1 MDRTRVDRGAL
12 FGRMADPGA
21 ALNARFTAI
30 DVRLTAIDGAIAALT
45 LQHQQAQAQM
55 LAALTLQQQQAQAQ
69 MLAALTLQ
77 QQQAQ
82 AQMLAALT
90 QLLGAHGVVGVAQR
104 QAAARR
110 ANAAAVGT
118 PFVVVPRDDGAMPP
132 SWPAGLDRV
141 AFRTLPGAAVD
152 LLLADFA
159 LAAGGTIDVRRQRLA
174 EHIGAPF

>member
-55 LAALTLQQQQAQAQ
+55 LAALTLQQQQAQAR
-69 MLAALTLQ
+69 
-77 QQQAQ
+77 
-82 AQMLAALT
+82 MLAALT

-159 LAAGGTIDVRRQRLA
+159 LAAGGAIDVRRQRLA

>member
-1 MDRTRVDRGAL
+1 
-12 FGRMADPGA
+12 MADPGA

-30 DVRLTAIDGAIAALT
+30 DDAVAALNVRLTAIDGAV
-45 LQHQQAQAQM
+45 
-55 LAALTLQQQQAQAQ
+55 AALTLQQQQAQ
-69 MLAALTLQ
+69 T
-77 QQQAQ
+77 
-82 AQMLAALT
+82 QMLAALT

-118 PFVVVPRDDGAMPP
+118 PFVVVPRDDGAAPP
-132 SWPAGLDRV
+132 SWPAGLDRA
-141 AFRTLPGAAVD
+141 AFRTLPGATVD

-159 LAAGGTIDVRRQRLA
+159 LAAGGAVYLRRQRLA

>member
-1 MDRTRVDRGAL
+1 
-12 FGRMADPGA
+12 MADPGA

-30 DVRLTAIDGAIAALT
+30 DDAVAAINVRLTSIDDAVAALT
-45 LQHQQAQAQM
+45 QQQQQAQAQM
-55 LAALTLQQQQAQAQ
+55 LTALTLQQQQAQVQ
-69 MLAALTLQ
+69 MLTALTLQ

-82 AQMLAALT
+82 TQMLAALT

-110 ANAAAVGT
+110 ANAAAVGM
-118 PFVVVPRDDGAMPP
+118 PFVVVPRDDGAAPP
-132 SWPAGLDRV
+132 SWPAGLDRA
-141 AFRTLPGAAVD
+141 AFRTLPGATVD

-159 LAAGGTIDVRRQRLA
+159 LAAGGAVDLRRQRLA

>member
-45 LQHQQAQAQM
+45 LQH
-55 LAALTLQQQQAQAQ
+55 
-69 MLAALTLQ
+69 
-77 QQQAQ
+77 QQAQ

>member
-45 LQHQQAQAQM
+45 LQH
-55 LAALTLQQQQAQAQ
+55 QQAQAQ